1 MITYKGSKVKAI
13 NYKGNDVKMVKK
25 GNLNCWAKT
34 VSATVNVSA
43 MENVGIEGN
52 LIVYRSFEPTQKRN
66 DVLMSYTHAAQSKTI
81 SSYYNTTVLLEQNYS
96 ARGERF
102 TVPARLTGA
111 TRKFNLSEGFPK
123 PGTCVLTY
131 QGNKFY
137 DSHSDGKFYA
147 ENSSS
152 PANASIDYIKQE
164 LTVAIASSSEQV
176 IVSLTYDRLNAEL
189 EYYSRVF
196 IDDLNF
202 WGDIIVQWAS
212 AEGGTVYLGYWNDFS
227 NYTDLC
233 PYEGTTI
240 WAKIVCNGKTYYAD
254 NNASSKDIEITGL
267 SGGVLYR
274 CKGYA
279 NTTGTVKSY
288 FAQFSSGQK
297 AARLL
302 ENTTTLSVVA
312 GTQTLGTRPVELQA
326 EGDLMIGYLLPP
338 TITKELRTI
347 TGIKNYYIQITNPN
361 PVDVQCTFSWAKKNN
376 SFAQSGTF
384 TLRANATSGWYGNPH
399 YHILNGLPGSNSNT
413 VTVYLNKTD
422 GAWAAAQINKS
433 QSISE
438 EVVSIVE
445 ESTTTA

>member
-25 GNLNCWAKT
+25 GGVNCWAKT

-43 MENVGIEGN
+43 MQNAGIAGN
-52 LIVYRSFEPTQKRN
+52 LVVTLSVEPTQKVG
-66 DVLMSYTHAAQSKTI
+66 DVLMSYTNAAQSKTI
-81 SSYYNTTVLLEQNYS
+81 SSYYRTRVELQQNYP
-96 ARGERF
+96 AHGENF
-102 TVPARLTGA
+102 IVPARLTGA
-111 TRKFNLSEGFPK
+111 TRKFNLSTDFPK

-131 QGNKFY
+131 QGNKLY

-189 EYYSRVF
+189 EYNSRVF
-196 IDDLNF
+196 IDGLSF
-202 WGDIIVQWAS
+202 WDDIIVQWTA
-212 AEGGTVYLGYWNDFS
+212 AEGGAVYLGYWNNFS
-227 NYTDLC
+227 NYTELC

-279 NTTGTVKSY
+279 NTTGTVKSH
-288 FAQFSSGQK
+288 FAQFSNGKIVAGLS
-297 AARLL
+297 
-302 ENTTTLSVVA
+302 ENTTLDVVA
-312 GTQTLGTRPVELQA
+312 GNKTLGTRPVELQA
-326 EGDLMIGYLLPP
+326 DGDLMIGYLLPP

-347 TGIKNYYIQITNPN
+347 TGIKNYYIKITNPN

-376 SFAQSGTF
+376 SFAQNGTF
-384 TLRANATSGWYGNPH
+384 TLRANATSNWYGNPC
-399 YHILNGLPGSNSNT
+399 YDLLNGKTGSNT
-413 VTVYLNKTD
+413 VTVYLRKTD
-422 GAWAAAQINKS
+422 GDWATAQINTS

-438 EVVSIVE
+438 NVVSIVE
-445 ESTTTA
+445 ESTTTR

>member
-25 GNLNCWAKT
+25 GGVNCWAKT

-43 MENVGIEGN
+43 MQNAGIAGN
-52 LIVYRSFEPTQKRN
+52 LVVTLSVEPTQKVG
-66 DVLMSYTHAAQSKTI
+66 DVLMSYTNAAQSKTI
-81 SSYYNTTVLLEQNYS
+81 SSYYRTRVELQQNYP
-96 ARGERF
+96 AHGENF
-102 TVPARLTGA
+102 IVPARLTGA
-111 TRKFNLSEGFPK
+111 TRKFNLSTDFPK

-131 QGNKFY
+131 QGNKLY

-189 EYYSRVF
+189 EYNSRVF
-196 IDDLNF
+196 IDGLSF
-202 WGDIIVQWAS
+202 WDDIIVQWTA
-212 AEGGTVYLGYWNDFS
+212 AEGGAVYLGYWNNFS
-227 NYTDLC
+227 NYTELC

-279 NTTGTVKSY
+279 NTTGTVKSH
-288 FAQFSSGQK
+288 FAQFSNGK
-297 AARLL
+297 VVAALGGD
-302 ENTTTLSVVA
+302 TTLDVVA
-312 GTQTLGTRPVELQA
+312 GNKTLGTRPVELQA
-326 EGDLMIGYLLPP
+326 EDLMIGYLLPP
-338 TITKELRTI
+338 TITKELRTWK
-347 TGIKNYYIQITNPN
+347 TSIKNYYIRVTNPN

-376 SFAQSGTF
+376 YFMQSGTF
-384 TLRANATSGWYGNPH
+384 TLGANATSEWYGNSC
-399 YHILNGLPGSNSNT
+399 YDLLDGKTGSNT
-413 VTVYLNKTD
+413 VTVYLKKTD
-422 GAWAAAQINKS
+422 GDWATAQINQS
-433 QSISE
+433 QKVSE
-438 EVVSIVE
+438 DIPCIQE
-445 ESTTTA
+445 ETTTTA

>member
-13 NYKGNDVKMVKK
+13 NYKGNDVKIVQK
-25 GNLNCWAKT
+25 GTVNCWAKT

-43 MENVGIEGN
+43 MENTGIAGN
-52 LIVYRSFEPTQKRN
+52 LVVTSSVEPTQKVG
-66 DVLMSYTHAAQSKTI
+66 DVLMQYTNAAQSKII
-81 SSYYNTTVLLEQNYS
+81 SSYYRTRVELQQNYP
-96 ARGERF
+96 AHGENF

-111 TRKFNLSEGFPK
+111 TRKFKLSTDFPK

-131 QGNKFY
+131 QGNKLY

-147 ENSSS
+147 ANSSS

-176 IVSLTYDRLNAEL
+176 TVVLTYDRLNAEL
-189 EYYSRVF
+189 EYNSRVF

-202 WGDIIVQWAS
+202 WDDDIISGWTVKG
-212 AEGGTVYLGYWNDFS
+212 GGTVTLNYWDNFS
-227 NYTDLC
+227 HLTQLC
-233 PYEGTTI
+233 PYEGTTN

-274 CKGYA
+274 CEGHA

-288 FAQFSSGQK
+288 FAQFSNNK
-297 AARLL
+297 VVAALG
-302 ENTTTLSVVA
+302 ENTILDVVA
-312 GTQTLGTRPVELQA
+312 GNKTLGTRPVELQA
-326 EGDLMIGYLLPP
+326 EDLIIGYLLPP

-347 TGIKNYYIQITNPN
+347 TGTKNYYIKITNPN

-376 SFAQSGTF
+376 SFAQNGTF
-384 TLRANATSGWYGNPH
+384 TLRANATSNWYGNPC
-399 YHILNGLPGSNSNT
+399 YDLLNGKTGSNT
-413 VTVYLNKTD
+413 VTVYLRKTD
-422 GAWAAAQINKS
+422 GEWATAQINTS

-438 EVVSIVE
+438 NVVSIVE
-445 ESTTTA
+445 ETTTA

>member
-13 NYKGNDVKMVKK
+13 NYKGNDVKIVQR
-25 GNLNCWAKT
+25 GTVNCWAKT
-34 VSATVNVSA
+34 VSATINISPVESA
-43 MENVGIEGN
+43 VVEGN
-52 LIVYRSFEPTQKRN
+52 LIVDKSFEPTQKRN
-66 DVLMSYTHAAQSKTI
+66 DVLMSYTHVAQSKTI
-81 SSYYNTTVLLEQNYS
+81 SSYYNTTVYLEQNYP
-96 ARGERF
+96 AHGENF

-111 TRKFNLSEGFPK
+111 TRKFKLSTDFPK

-131 QGNKFY
+131 QGNKLY

-176 IVSLTYDRLNAEL
+176 IVSLTYDRLSAKLDYN
-189 EYYSRVF
+189 SRVF

-202 WGDIIVQWAS
+202 WDDDIISGWTVKG
-212 AEGGTVYLGYWNDFS
+212 GGTVTLNYWDDFS
-227 NYTDLC
+227 HLTQLC
-233 PYEGTTI
+233 PYEGTTN

-254 NNASSKDIEITGL
+254 NNASSKYINITGL

-274 CKGYA
+274 CQGYA

-288 FAQFSSGQK
+288 STQFSSGK
-297 AARLL
+297 KVARLL
-302 ENTTTLSVVA
+302 ENTTLNIVTR
-312 GTQTLGTRPVELQA
+312 TDPLGTRPIELQA
-326 EGDLMIGYLLPP
+326 EDLMIGYLLPP
-338 TITKELRTI
+338 RITKELTVV
-347 TGIKNYYIQITNPN
+347 TGTKNYYIKVTNPN

-384 TLRANATSGWYGNPH
+384 TLRANAVSGWYGNPC
-399 YHILNGLPGSNSNT
+399 YNLLNGVTGSNT
-413 VTVYLNKTD
+413 VTVYLKKTD
-422 GAWAAAQINKS
+422 GDWATAQINTS

-445 ESTTTA
+445 ESTTTV

>member
-13 NYKGNDVKMVKK
+13 NYKGNDVKIVQK
-25 GNLNCWAKT
+25 GTVNCWAKT

-43 MENVGIEGN
+43 MHAGIEGN
-52 LIVYRSFEPTQKRN
+52 LVVTSSVEPTQKVG
-66 DVLMSYTHAAQSKTI
+66 DVLMQYTNAAQSKTI
-81 SSYYNTTVLLEQNYS
+81 SSYYRTRVELQQNYP
-96 ARGERF
+96 AQGENF

-131 QGNKFY
+131 QGNKLY

-147 ENSSS
+147 ANSSS

-176 IVSLTYDRLNAEL
+176 TIVLTYDRLNAEL
-189 EYYSRVF
+189 EYDSRVF
-196 IDDLNF
+196 IDLLNF
-202 WGDIIVQWAS
+202 WNDDIISGWTVKG
-212 AEGGTVYLGYWNDFS
+212 GGTVTLNYWDNLS
-227 NYTDLC
+227 QLEILC
-233 PYEGTTI
+233 PYEGTTN

-274 CKGYA
+274 CEGYA

-288 FAQFSSGQK
+288 FAQFSDGK
-297 AARLL
+297 VVAGLG
-302 ENTTTLSVVA
+302 ENTTLDVVT
-312 GTQTLGTRPVELQA
+312 GTKTLGTRPVELPA
-326 EGDLMIGYLLPP
+326 REDLMIGYLLPP
-338 TITKELRTI
+338 TITKELKVV
-347 TGIKNYYIQITNPN
+347 TGTKNYYIKITNPN

-376 SFAQSGTF
+376 SFAQNGTF
-384 TLRANATSGWYGNPH
+384 TLRANATSNWYGNPC
-399 YHILNGLPGSNSNT
+399 YDLLNGKTGSNT
-413 VTVYLNKTD
+413 VTVYLKKTD
-422 GAWAAAQINKS
+422 GDWATAQINTS

-438 EVVSIVE
+438 NVVSIVE
-445 ESTTTA
+445 ESTTAV

>member
-25 GNLNCWAKT
+25 GGVNCWAKT

-43 MENVGIEGN
+43 MQNAGIAGN
-52 LIVYRSFEPTQKRN
+52 LVVTLSVEPTQKVG
-66 DVLMSYTHAAQSKTI
+66 DVLMSYTNAAQSKTI
-81 SSYYNTTVLLEQNYS
+81 SSYYRTRVELQQNYP
-96 ARGERF
+96 AHGENF
-102 TVPARLTGA
+102 IVPARLTGA
-111 TRKFNLSEGFPK
+111 TRKFNLSTDFPK

-131 QGNKFY
+131 QGNKLY

-189 EYYSRVF
+189 EYNSRVF
-196 IDDLNF
+196 IDGLSF
-202 WGDIIVQWAS
+202 WDDIIVQWTA
-212 AEGGTVYLGYWNDFS
+212 AEGGAVYLGYWNNFS
-227 NYTDLC
+227 NYTELC

-279 NTTGTVKSY
+279 NTTGTVKSH
-288 FAQFSSGQK
+288 FAQFSNGKIVAGLS
-297 AARLL
+297 
-302 ENTTTLSVVA
+302 ENTTLDVVA
-312 GTQTLGTRPVELQA
+312 GNKTLGTRPVELQA
-326 EGDLMIGYLLPP
+326 EDLMIGYLLPP

-347 TGIKNYYIQITNPN
+347 TGIKNYYIKITNPN

-376 SFAQSGTF
+376 SFAQNGTF
-384 TLRANATSGWYGNPH
+384 TLRANATSNWYGNPC
-399 YHILNGLPGSNSNT
+399 YDLLNGKTGSNT
-413 VTVYLNKTD
+413 VTVYLRKTD
-422 GAWAAAQINKS
+422 GDWATAQINTS

-438 EVVSIVE
+438 NVVSIVE
-445 ESTTTA
+445 ESTTTR

>member
-13 NYKGNDVKMVKK
+13 NYKGNDVKIVQK
-25 GNLNCWAKT
+25 GTVNCWAKT

-43 MENVGIEGN
+43 MGNAGIAGN
-52 LIVYRSFEPTQKRN
+52 LVVTSSVEPTQKVG

-81 SSYYNTTVLLEQNYS
+81 SSYYRTRVELQQNYP
-96 ARGERF
+96 AQGERF
-102 TVPARLTGA
+102 TVPAQLTGA
-111 TRKFNLSEGFPK
+111 TRKFKLSEGFPK

-131 QGNKFY
+131 QGNELY

-176 IVSLTYDRLNAEL
+176 AVVLTYDRLNAEL
-189 EYYSRVF
+189 EYNSRIF
-196 IDDLNF
+196 IDDLSF
-202 WGDIIVQWAS
+202 WDDIITQWAV
-212 AEGGTVYLGYWNDFS
+212 EGNGTVYLAYWYDFS

-279 NTTGTVKSY
+279 NAIGAVQSY
-288 FAQFSSGQK
+288 FAQFSNDKLVVG
-297 AARLL
+297 LG
-302 ENTTTLSVVA
+302 ENTTLDVVE
-312 GTQTLGTRPVELQA
+312 GIKFLGTRPVELQA
-326 EGDLMIGYLLPP
+326 EEDFMIGYLLPP
-338 TITKELRTI
+338 TITKELRTV
-347 TGIKNYYIQITNPN
+347 TGIKNYYIKITNPN
-361 PVDVQCTFSWAKKNN
+361 PVNVQCTFSWAKKNN
-376 SFAQSGTF
+376 SFAQNGTF
-384 TLRANATSGWYGNPH
+384 TLQANATSNWYGNPC
-399 YHILNGLPGSNSNT
+399 YDLLDGKTSSNT
-413 VTVYLNKTD
+413 VTVYLKKTD
-422 GAWAAAQINKS
+422 GDWATAQINTS

-438 EVVSIVE
+438 NVVSIVE
-445 ESTTTA
+445 ETTTTAV

>member
-13 NYKGNDVKMVKK
+13 NYKGNDVKIVQK
-25 GNLNCWAKT
+25 GTVNCWAKT

-43 MENVGIEGN
+43 MESAVIEGD
-52 LIVYRSFEPTQKRN
+52 LIVDKSFEPTQKKN

-81 SSYYNTTVLLEQNYS
+81 SSYYNTTVYLEQNYP
-96 ARGERF
+96 AQGENF

-111 TRKFNLSEGFPK
+111 TRKFNLSKGFPQQ
-123 PGTCVLTY
+123 GTCVLTY

-137 DSHSDGKFYA
+137 DSHGDGKFYA

-176 IVSLTYDRLNAEL
+176 IISLTYDRLNAEL
-189 EYYSRVF
+189 EYDSRVL
-196 IDDLNF
+196 IDVLDF
-202 WGDIIVQWAS
+202 WNDDIISGWTVKG
-212 AEGGTVYLGYWNDFS
+212 GGTVILNYWDDLS
-227 NYTDLC
+227 HYTVLC

-240 WAKIVCNGKTYYAD
+240 WAKIVCNGNTYYVD
-254 NNASSKDIEITGL
+254 NNASSKEVKITGL

-274 CKGYA
+274 CEGYA

-288 FAQFSSGQK
+288 FAQFSSGK
-297 AARLL
+297 KVARLL
-302 ENTTTLSVVA
+302 ENTTLSVVA
-312 GTQTLGTRPVELQA
+312 GNETLGTRPVELPA
-326 EGDLMIGYLLPP
+326 EDDLMIGYLLPP

-347 TGIKNYYIQITNPN
+347 TGIKNYYIKITNPN

-376 SFAQSGTF
+376 SFAQNGTF
-384 TLRANATSGWYGNPH
+384 TLRANATSNWYGNPC
-399 YHILNGLPGSNSNT
+399 YDLLNGKTGSNT
-413 VTVYLNKTD
+413 VTVYLKKTD
-422 GAWAAAQINKS
+422 GAWATAQINTS

-438 EVVSIVE
+438 NVVSIVE
-445 ESTTTA
+445 ETTTAQ

>member
-13 NYKGNDVKMVKK
+13 NYKGNDVKIVKK
-25 GNLNCWAKT
+25 GTVNCWAKT

-43 MENVGIEGN
+43 MENTGIAGN
-52 LIVYRSFEPTQKRN
+52 LVVVGSVEPIQKIG
-66 DVLMSYTHAAQSKTI
+66 DVLMQYTNAAQSKTI
-81 SSYYNTTVLLEQNYS
+81 SSYYRTRVELEQNYP
-96 ARGERF
+96 ARGENF

-131 QGNKFY
+131 QGNKLY

-147 ENSSS
+147 ANSSS

-189 EYYSRVF
+189 EYNSRVF
-196 IDDLNF
+196 IDVLNF
-202 WGDIIVQWAS
+202 WDNDIISDWIVK
-212 AEGGTVYLGYWNDFS
+212 GGGAVTLNYWDNLS
-227 NYTDLC
+227 QYTILC

-240 WAKIVCNGKTYYAD
+240 WAKIVCNGKTYYVD
-254 NNASSKDIEITGL
+254 DNASSKTIEITGL

-274 CKGYA
+274 CQGYA
-279 NTTGTVKSY
+279 NTPGTVKSY
-288 FAQFSSGQK
+288 FAQFSSGK
-297 AARLL
+297 KVARLL
-302 ENTTTLSVVA
+302 ENTTLSVIE

-326 EGDLMIGYLLPP
+326 EDLIIGYLLPP
-338 TITKELRTI
+338 TITKELRTV
-347 TGIKNYYIQITNPN
+347 TGTKNYYIKITNPN

-376 SFAQSGTF
+376 SFAQNGTF
-384 TLRANATSGWYGNPH
+384 TLRANATSNWYGNSC
-399 YHILNGLPGSNSNT
+399 YDLLDGKTGSNT
-413 VTVYLNKTD
+413 VTVYLRKTD
-422 GAWAAAQINKS
+422 GEWATAQINTS

-438 EVVSIVE
+438 NVVSIVE
-445 ESTTTA
+445 ETTTAV

>member
-13 NYKGNDVKMVKK
+13 NYKGNDVKIVKK
-25 GNLNCWAKT
+25 GKINCWAKT
-34 VSATVNVSA
+34 ISATVNVSA
-43 MENVGIEGN
+43 MKNVGIEGN
-52 LIVYRSFEPTQKRN
+52 LIVDKSFEPTQKRN

-81 SSYYNTTVLLEQNYS
+81 SSYYDTTVYLEQNYP
-96 ARGERF
+96 ARVENF

-131 QGNKFY
+131 QGNKLY
-137 DSHSDGKFYA
+137 DSHRDGKFYA
-147 ENSSS
+147 ANSSS

-176 IVSLTYDRLNAEL
+176 IVSLTYDRLSAEL
-189 EYYSRVF
+189 EYDSRVF

-202 WGDIIVQWAS
+202 WDDDIISGWIVKG
-212 AEGGTVYLGYWNDFS
+212 GGTVSLNYWDNFS
-227 NYTDLC
+227 HFTQLC

-254 NNASSKDIEITGL
+254 TNASSKDIEITGL

-288 FAQFSSGQK
+288 STQFSSGK
-297 AARLL
+297 KVARLL
-302 ENTTTLSVVA
+302 ENTTLSIVA
-312 GTQTLGTRPVELQA
+312 RTDPLGKRPVELQA
-326 EGDLMIGYLLPP
+326 EEDLMIGYLLPP
-338 TITKELRTI
+338 RITKELTVV
-347 TGIKNYYIQITNPN
+347 TGTKNYYIQVTNPN
-361 PVDVQCTFSWAKKNN
+361 PVDVQCEVSWARKNN
-376 SFAQSGTF
+376 SFSQYRSFTIEANTTSLIKIANPYYGTG
-384 TLRANATSGWYGNPH
+384 T
-399 YHILNGLPGSNSNT
+399 NT
-413 VTVYLNKTD
+413 VTVYLKKTD
-422 GAWAAAQINKS
+422 GAWATAQINQS

-438 EVVSIVE
+438 DIPCIE
-445 ESTTTA
+445 EETTTTAQ

>member
-13 NYKGNDVKMVKK
+13 NYKGNDVKKVQK
-25 GNLNCWAKT
+25 GTINCWAKT

-52 LIVYRSFEPTQKRN
+52 LIVDKSFEPTKKKN
-66 DVLMSYTHAAQSKTI
+66 DVLMSYTHAAQSKAI
-81 SSYYNTTVLLEQNYS
+81 SSYYDTTVYLEQNYP
-96 ARGERF
+96 AQGENF

-111 TRKFNLSEGFPK
+111 IRKFNLSRGFPK

-131 QGNKFY
+131 QGNKLY

-147 ENSSS
+147 ANSSS

-176 IVSLTYDRLNAEL
+176 IVSLTYDRLSAEL

-288 FAQFSSGQK
+288 SAQFSSGK
-297 AARLL
+297 KVAKLL
-302 ENTTTLSVVA
+302 ENTTLSIVA

-338 TITKELRTI
+338 TITKELTVV
-347 TGIKNYYIQITNPN
+347 TGTKNYYIQVTNPN
-361 PVDVQCTFSWAKKNN
+361 PVDVQCEVSWARKNN
-376 SFAQSGTF
+376 SFAQHLSF
-384 TLRANATSGWYGNPH
+384 SIEANTTSPIKIANP
-399 YHILNGLPGSNSNT
+399 YYFVYEGISTNT
-413 VTVYLNKTD
+413 VTVYLKKTD
-422 GAWAAAQINKS
+422 GAWATAQIN
-433 QSISE
+433 QSKRVSE
-438 EVVSIVE
+438 DIPCILE
-445 ESTTTA
+445 ETTTTTA

>member
-13 NYKGNDVKMVKK
+13 NYKGNDVKIVQK
-25 GNLNCWAKT
+25 GTVNCWAKT

-43 MENVGIEGN
+43 MESAVIEGN
-52 LIVYRSFEPTQKRN
+52 LIVDKSFEPTQKRN

-81 SSYYNTTVLLEQNYS
+81 SSYYGTTVWLEQNYP
-96 ARGERF
+96 AQGENF

-111 TRKFNLSEGFPK
+111 IRKFNLSEGFPK

-131 QGNKFY
+131 QGNKLY

-147 ENSSS
+147 ANSSS

-164 LTVAIASSSEQV
+164 LTIAIASSSEQV
-176 IVSLTYDRLNAEL
+176 TIVLTYDRLNAEL

-196 IDDLNF
+196 IDDLSF
-202 WGDIIVQWAS
+202 WGDIITQWAV
-212 AEGGTVYLGYWNDFS
+212 EGNGTVYLAYWNDFS

-279 NTTGTVKSY
+279 NTTGTVKSH
-288 FAQFSSGQK
+288 FAQFSSGKK
-297 AARLL
+297 AAKLL
-302 ENTTTLSVVA
+302 ENTTLSVVA

-326 EGDLMIGYLLPP
+326 DGDLMIGYLLPP
-338 TITKELRTI
+338 TITKELTVV
-347 TGIKNYYIQITNPN
+347 TGTKNYYIKITNPN

-376 SFAQSGTF
+376 SFAQNGTF
-384 TLRANATSGWYGNPH
+384 TLRANATSNWHGNPC
-399 YHILNGLPGSNSNT
+399 YDLLDGNTGSNT
-413 VTVYLNKTD
+413 VTVYLKKTD
-422 GAWAAAQINKS
+422 GDWATAQINTS

-438 EVVSIVE
+438 DIPCIEE
-445 ESTTTA
+445 ESTTTV

>member
-13 NYKGNDVKMVKK
+13 NYKGNDVKIVKK
-25 GNLNCWAKT
+25 GNVNCWAKT

-43 MENVGIEGN
+43 MESAVIEGN
-52 LIVYRSFEPTQKRN
+52 LIVDKSFEPTQKVN

-81 SSYYNTTVLLEQNYS
+81 SSYYDTTVYLEQNYP
-96 ARGERF
+96 ARGENF

-131 QGNKFY
+131 QGNKLY

-147 ENSSS
+147 ANSSS

-189 EYYSRVF
+189 EYNSRVF
-196 IDDLNF
+196 IDVLNF
-202 WGDIIVQWAS
+202 WDNDIISDWIVK
-212 AEGGTVYLGYWNDFS
+212 GGGAVTLNYWDNLS
-227 NYTDLC
+227 QYTILC

-240 WAKIVCNGKTYYAD
+240 WAKIVCNGKTYYVD
-254 NNASSKDIEITGL
+254 DNASSKTIEITGL

-274 CKGYA
+274 CQGYA
-279 NTTGTVKSY
+279 NTPGTVKSY
-288 FAQFSSGQK
+288 FAQFSSGK
-297 AARLL
+297 KVARLL
-302 ENTTTLSVVA
+302 ENTTLSVIE

-326 EGDLMIGYLLPP
+326 EDLIIGYLLPP
-338 TITKELRTI
+338 TITKELRTVI
-347 TGIKNYYIQITNPN
+347 GTKNYYIKITNPN

-376 SFAQSGTF
+376 SFAQNGTF
-384 TLRANATSGWYGNPH
+384 TLRANATSNWYGNSC
-399 YHILNGLPGSNSNT
+399 YDLLDGKTGSNT
-413 VTVYLNKTD
+413 VTVYLRKTD
-422 GAWAAAQINKS
+422 GEWATAQINTS

-438 EVVSIVE
+438 NVVSIVE
-445 ESTTTA
+445 ETTTAV

>member
-25 GNLNCWAKT
+25 GGVNCWAKT

-43 MENVGIEGN
+43 MQNAGIAGN
-52 LIVYRSFEPTQKRN
+52 LVVTLSVEPTQKVG
-66 DVLMSYTHAAQSKTI
+66 DVLMSYTNAAQSKTI
-81 SSYYNTTVLLEQNYS
+81 SSYYRTRVELQQNYP
-96 ARGERF
+96 AHGENF
-102 TVPARLTGA
+102 IVPARLTGA
-111 TRKFNLSEGFPK
+111 TRKFNLSTDFPK

-131 QGNKFY
+131 QGNKLY

-189 EYYSRVF
+189 EYNSRVF
-196 IDDLNF
+196 IDGLSF
-202 WGDIIVQWAS
+202 WDDIIVQWTA
-212 AEGGTVYLGYWNDFS
+212 AEGGAVYLGYWNNFS
-227 NYTDLC
+227 NYTELC

-279 NTTGTVKSY
+279 NTTGTVKSH
-288 FAQFSSGQK
+288 FAQFSNGK
-297 AARLL
+297 VVAALGGD
-302 ENTTTLSVVA
+302 TTLDVVA
-312 GTQTLGTRPVELQA
+312 GNKTLGTRPVELQA
-326 EGDLMIGYLLPP
+326 EDLMIGYLLPP
-338 TITKELRTI
+338 TITKELRTW
-347 TGIKNYYIQITNPN
+347 TTSIKNYYIRVTNPN

-376 SFAQSGTF
+376 YFMQSGTF
-384 TLRANATSGWYGNPH
+384 TLGANATSEWYGNSC
-399 YHILNGLPGSNSNT
+399 YDLLDGKTGSNT
-413 VTVYLNKTD
+413 VTVYLKKTD
-422 GAWAAAQINKS
+422 GDWATAQINQS
-433 QSISE
+433 QKVSE
-438 EVVSIVE
+438 DIPCIQE
-445 ESTTTA
+445 ETTTTA